1 MLQYG
6 IIDAIMTRTP
16 SSKIHI
22 ISPPP
27 WTLSPR
33 CLRGRRPNL
42 PVLHGSFTA
51 KLQDKIARCGRIAE
65 PQPWYRRGR
74 HFAKRLWNF
83 SRPAVT
89 TDPYIADIRR
99 HVFGNS
105 DCTPQACNTVKDAD
119 GNVVRHGCGHLFP
132 AEDFLQHWHAC
143 PACHR
148 PDPLDPST
156 YVDLVLI
163 PIRFRKSIPT
173 SRSNTSTGGPNF
185 TTTRQCGKKAP
196 GSPQG
201 LKP

>member
-1 MLQYG
+1 MLALSTYSVIAPEGCAAILFRQVTEDTIAAALEILQPTAEHMLQYG

-16 SSKIHI
+16 SSRIRT

-27 WTLSPR
+27 WPLSPR
-33 CLRGRRPNL
+33 CSRGPRPSS
-42 PVLHGSFTA
+42 PVLPLMFYSRE
-51 KLQDKIARCGRIAE
+51 LQEKIARCGRMAE

-74 HFAKRLWNF
+74 RFAKRLWSF

-132 AEDFLQHWHAC
+132 AEDFRQHWHAC

-148 PDPLDPST
+148 PDPLIFD
-156 YVDLVLI
+156 V
-163 PIRFRKSIPT
+163 
-173 SRSNTSTGGPNF
+173 
-185 TTTRQCGKKAP
+185 C
-196 GSPQG
+196 
-201 LKP
+201 